1 MAAFRIRM
9 HAFLQ
14 HPRLR
19 HRIIIYES
27 LSEGSLPLDRI
38 QDAIDSD
45 TLIFYIHGDHL
56 CQWMVDTLRV
66 WAIQPG
72 PGPNYTFVIFTDETY
87 YRLRRLLS
95 RNYVRMVREDS
106 DSDEVA
112 RQWYD
117 EYEPWLIV
125 FCR

>member
-1 MAAFRIRM
+1 MAAFRRRM
-9 HAFLQ
+9 QAFIQ
-14 HPRLR
+14 HPRLW

-38 QDAIDSD
+38 QAAIDSD

-66 WAIQPG
+66 WACRPG

-95 RNYVRMVREDS
+95 RNYVRMVHVNGMMSMNRG
-106 DSDEVA
+106 
-112 RQWYD
+112 
-117 EYEPWLIV
+117 
-125 FCR
+125 